1 MFACLLVRLFACL
14 LVRLFA
20 CLLVRLFAN
29 MLVYCVVWK
38 NVSSYSNS
46 HEFELH
52 RPSNKGTKLLLKVI
66 KAIIII
72 CFINTCASFACACV
86 LSGCTCWCEY
96 AGVLCGLTDVSS
108 YCYAFKLLIFVDSLI
123 WWLIE
128 LLDDFRFV
136 DPMRRK
142 QLLDFVPDKWRS
154 LVFVWKICIPFCIR
168 SCLLQ
173 GWSWLVTCR

>member
-1 MFACLLVRLFACL
+1 VHWIRALLLHQYLYMFVCSHVRMFACSLVRMFACS
-14 LVRLFA
+14 LVRMFA
-20 CLLVRLFAN
+20 CSLVCKYA
-29 MLVYCVVWK
+29 CVLRGVK
-38 NVSSYSNS
+38 
-46 HEFELH
+46 
-52 RPSNKGTKLLLKVI
+52 KCVI
-66 KAIIII
+66 IF

-173 GWSWLVTCR
+173 GCSWLVTCR